1 MVSIAYYMSNLLLG
15 ELMST
20 QTLDL
25 NQLIPEQSS
34 LGFLISDTKRLTGKL
49 FAGYLSDYPLTL
61 AQARALLGVARYQ
74 GIRQVDLAEWLDI
87 QPITLARMIDQLAEI
102 GYVERRADPKD
113 RRAFQLFLLPAAEPT
128 IKFFADK
135 SREFQQQAL
144 AGLTEAQ
151 IDILFAGLNQ
161 VRTNL
166 YQMLSTADSTSE
178 SL

>member
-1 MVSIAYYMSNLLLG
+1 MSDQSI
-15 ELMST
+15 
-20 QTLDL
+20 DL
-25 NQLIPEQSS
+25 NQLIPEHSS

-61 AQARALLGVARYQ
+61 AQGRALLGVARYQ
-74 GIRQVDLAEWLDI
+74 GIRQVELAERMDI

-113 RRAFQLFLLPAAEPT
+113 RRAFQLYLLPAAEPT

-135 SREFQQQAL
+135 SRDFQQEAL
-144 AGLTEAQ
+144 AGLTEEQ
-151 IDILFAGLNQ
+151 IETLFVSLNK
-161 VRTNL
+161 VRENL
-166 YQMLSTADSTSE
+166 YDMLSATDSTSE